1 MYCMTLN
8 RILFSPFHSGKN
20 FRNEKNIEQEL
31 ILEVDSDEAISSVS
45 KLETEEDTVAMGD
58 EH

>member
-1 MYCMTLN
+1 M
-8 RILFSPFHSGKN
+8 
-20 FRNEKNIEQEL
+20 NEKDTEQEL
-31 ILEVDSDEAISSVS
+31 ILEGNSNEAISSVS